1 VRIAVVGAGRAGT
14 AVAVR
19 WRAAGHDIVA
29 ASGGSATAD
38 RAALHLPGVP
48 VLPPREA
55 ATAAELT
62 VLGVPDDRIAE
73 VAGSLAG
80 AIGARAWISH
90 LSGAARLDVLDA
102 AGGRRLALH
111 PLQTLPDVERA
122 VARLEGCAVAIGADD
137 EDGFALGEG
146 LARDLGGVPFRL
158 TDDARPLYHAAAVL
172 GSNDVVALSALALTA
187 LARAG
192 VPDPR
197 AALAPIQLATV
208 ENVATVGPGAAL
220 TGPAV
225 RGDAGTIEA
234 NLRALAD
241 EVPEAVPTYVAVA
254 RAALDLAVAA
264 GRLTPERRAPVEEV
278 LARWT

>member
-1 VRIAVVGAGRAGT
+1 MRIAIVGAGRAGT

-38 RAALHLPGVP
+38 RAALHLPAVP

-80 AIGARAWISH
+80 AIEDGAWVAH

-137 EDGFALGEG
+137 EDGFTLGER
-146 LARDLGGVPFRL
+146 LARDLGGIPFRL

-197 AALAPIQLATV
+197 GALAPIQLATI

-241 EVPEAVPTYVAVA
+241 AVPEAVPTYVAVA

-264 GRLTPERRAPVEEV
+264 GRLTAERRAPVEEV